1 MNLHKP
7 SFGRQ
12 HMEAMP
18 PWASCWCIAQHKP
31 GKNTPH
37 DQRTLLSRL
46 LGLPSLGKICGI
58 LYCLFS
64 IGNPF
69 SPSLIRD
76 Q

>member
-1 MNLHKP
+1 MNLHKS

-37 DQRTLLSRL
+37 HQRTVLSRL
-46 LGLPSLGKICGI
+46 LSLPSLFLPWEK
-58 LYCLFS
+58 S
-64 IGNPF
+64 VV
-69 SPSLIRD
+69 S
-76 Q
+76 